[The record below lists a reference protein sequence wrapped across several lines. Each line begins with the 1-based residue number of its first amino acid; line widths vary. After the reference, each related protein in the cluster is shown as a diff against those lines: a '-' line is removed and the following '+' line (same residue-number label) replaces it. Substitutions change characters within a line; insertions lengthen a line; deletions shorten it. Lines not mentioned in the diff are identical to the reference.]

1 MSTVEE
7 NMKSWEAYAAEKERL
22 ANLKNVVGGKVY
34 MPQYGQCEYN
44 CLEELILEL
53 RYNRGYK
60 PWRSLF
66 LDHIVQYNIRYRDS
80 LRAGGID
87 NVIDMLI
94 EECPSLISEE
104 KEFSELRRWWKERMS
119 EHIADYDIQCYP
131 VNTQLSFC
139 GFSFDGIGEIESQV
153 ELSASDKYRWDD
165 DRVYPCK
172 NYTPNTHRLH
182 VGELWESYPTFDS
195 YDASDGRSYDNFI
208 IRAYPITVADLRQL
222 SEIKREMNACRVHED
237 IPENLLL
244 IVYHDGDNEYM
255 LVATNRYL
263 NINVK

>member
-1 MSTVEE
+1 MSTFEE
-7 NMKSWEAYAAEKERL
+7 QMKSWEAYAAEKKRL

-34 MPQYGQCEYN
+34 MPHYGQCEYN
-44 CLEELILEL
+44 CLEELVLEL
-53 RYNRGYK
+53 QHNRGSYE
-60 PWRSLF
+60 WRSLF
-66 LDHIVQYNIRYRDS
+66 LNHIVQYNIRFRDR
-80 LRAGGID
+80 LRARGIEG
-87 NVIDMLI
+87 VIAMLI
-94 EECPSLISEE
+94 DECPSLSCEE
-104 KEFSELRRWWKERMS
+104 KELGELHRWWKERMH
-119 EHIADYDIQCYP
+119 ERIADYDIQCYP
-131 VNTQLSFC
+131 RDAQLSFC

-172 NYTPNTHRLH
+172 NYTPNTHGLH

-195 YDASDGRSYDNFI
+195 YDVSDGRSYDNFI
-208 IRAYPITVADLRQL
+208 IRAHPITVADLRQL

-237 IPENLLL
+237 IPENLLP

-255 LVATNRYL
+255 LVATNRNL

>member
-53 RYNRGYK
+53 RYNRGSK
-60 PWRSLF
+60 LWRSLF

-87 NVIDMLI
+87 NVIDKLI

-131 VNTQLSFC
+131 IDFKYNLC
-139 GFSFDGIGEIESQV
+139 GYLFDGLGDVEKQI
-153 ELSASDKYRWDD
+153 ELSASDKYRWDES
-165 DRVYPCK
+165 RVYSRK
-172 NYTPNTHRLH
+172 DYMMNSQGLH

-195 YDASDGRSYDNFI
+195 YDASDDRSFDNLI
-208 IRAYPITVADLRQL
+208 IREHPITSSDLKQL
-222 SEIKREMNACRVHED
+222 SEIKRGMNACRVHED
-237 IPENLLL
+237 IPENRLP
-244 IVYHDGDNEYM
+244 IIYHDGDSEYI
-255 LVATNRYL
+255 LVAAN
-263 NINVK
+263 K